1 MADSICLDMG
11 KYQVR
16 YRKGGNGK
24 RYYLWEPK
32 TGLTHHS
39 ADGKLECIEYAAGL
53 DNLYKLVATHTWGRV
68 A

>member
-1 MADSICLDMG
+1 MTDSICVDMG

-24 RYYLWEPK
+24 RDYLWEPK
-32 TGLTHHS
+32 TGLTLLS

-53 DNLYKLVATHTWGRV
+53 DNLYKLASSHTWGCV